1 MNVATSHEPDDDIQD
16 EKRMSVFQQRKETLG
31 KLINKVDKNIAISE
45 AASAV
50 EQAAQMMPPT
60 LLTLK
65 HTSTPPLRN
74 PLSLV
79 SKQPPLNPRPSQP
92 EIASSTRK
100 QSTVVCPMVTSRNTI
115 SNKKEPSRKQSV
127 SASRKKSVSVAK
139 NRVPKKKGIG
149 TSTMAGVEHVDVD
162 VDDDHGDDEATH
174 EAEAKKEEDEMEMDQ
189 KDLEQEDGDLDSD
202 VIEDCDEPIEYSV

>member
-1 MNVATSHEPDDDIQD
+1 MSVVTSHEPDDDIQD

-100 QSTVVCPMVTSRNTI
+100 QSTVVCPMVTSRKPI

-139 NRVPKKKGIG
+139 NRAPKKKGIG

-162 VDDDHGDDEATH
+162 DDHGDDEATQ
-174 EAEAKKEEDEMEMDQ
+174 EAEAKNEEDEMEMDG
-189 KDLEQEDGDLDSD
+189 KVLEQEDGDLDSD
-202 VIEDCDEPIEYSV
+202 VFEDGDEPIEYSV